1 MKISAIIPTYNNAE
15 YIEEAIN
22 SILAQSHPVD
32 EIIIIDDG
40 SSDNTETHVRAVM
53 QKTDK
58 LSYIKQRNQGPS
70 AARNRGI
77 EVASSDWI
85 AFLDADDQWTTNK
98 IARQKAALENDPSLR
113 LIAGD
118 MAETDQNGKLLV
130 TSVLAKHHLHK
141 RFQTLAGKALPNAL
155 AALVEKNFIPTG
167 TVLVRRDALIDAG
180 CFNPDIRFGEDLELW
195 AKISCHHPI
204 TCLPEV
210 LMQRRQHSANAT
222 QNTGPM
228 LEDLVKVMRS
238 ISHYGAGQLTQQG
251 TKPSTLVASALTT
264 LGYWHFSQDNYR
276 QARKLFT
283 ASLKEHLSKRALVYA
298 AACLLPNTVIKGV
311 KKLKQQ
317 NAKAPQ

>member
-1 MKISAIIPTYNNAE
+1 VKISAVIPAYNSAAF
-15 YIEEAIN
+15 IAEAIE
-22 SILAQSHPVD
+22 SIRQQTHPID
-32 EIIIIDDG
+32 EIIIVDDG
-40 SSDNTETHVRAVM
+40 STDNTEAIVHSTAPE
-53 QKTDK
+53 
-58 LSYIKQRNQGPS
+58 SIYIHQQNQGPS

-77 EVASSDWI
+77 EAAGGDWI

-98 IARQKAALENDPSLR
+98 VAQQIAALENDTSLR

-118 MAETDQNGKLLV
+118 MAETDTNGKLIV
-130 TSVLAKHHLHK
+130 TSVLAKHHQHK

-167 TVLVRRDALIDAG
+167 TVLVRRDVLIDAG

-195 AKISCHHPI
+195 AKIACHHPI

-210 LMQRRQHSANAT
+210 LMQRRQHGANAT

-238 ISHYGAGQLTQQG
+238 ISHYGSEQLTQQG
-251 TKPSTLVASALTT
+251 TKPSTLVASALTA
-264 LGYWHFSQDNYR
+264 LGYWHFCQGDYR

-283 ASLKEHLSKRALVYA
+283 ASLKEHISKRTLVYA

-311 KKLKQQ
+311 KTLKQQ